1 MYQLDLA
8 AEAPSHSSCTQYTI
22 LLYYQ
27 ALYESPRG
35 RPTTLAGPGS
45 PFRHTRAHGIH
56 IYTYIN
62 MKGHNNCAWLKVGE
76 LETCGKSCCKTY
88 CKVHLARIRNGSK
101 IPVPCRVCRK
111 GVQSEIEVCRACGR
125 DKLRHQQI
133 ALEKKTRRQF
143 RLVLYELLVARNPI

>member
-1 MYQLDLA
+1 M
-8 AEAPSHSSCTQYTI
+8 
-22 LLYYQ
+22 
-27 ALYESPRG
+27 G

-45 PFRHTRAHGIH
+45 PFRHIRAHGMLF
-56 IYTYIN
+56 N

-88 CKVHLARIRNGSK
+88 CKVHLARIRKGSK

-133 ALEKKTRRQF
+133 ALEKKA
-143 RLVLYELLVARNPI
+143 LSLIHI